1 MGLGSDIAGGTR
13 CSIFFAMAEAIRVSK
28 LRWRLVDESL
38 APLTIPEVFYLAT
51 LGGGAFFGKVG
62 SFEAGYEFDAFVLDD
77 SRYDNPGEYDI
88 AQRLERVIYLTEE
101 SEVLHKFVAGR
112 QLF

>member
-1 MGLGSDIAGGTR
+1 MSSPLYIKISDKDNVAIAVNDT
-13 CSIFFAMAEAIRVSK
+13 
-28 LRWRLVDESL
+28 
-38 APLTIPEVFYLAT
+38 LTIPEVFYLAT

-88 AQRLERVIYLTEE
+88 AQRLERVIYLTED